1 MSGRGPAPKDPSRR
15 VRHGGKGQPDW
26 TVLQFESA
34 APPDLPEG
42 HEWALQTRKWW
53 EMWKLSPQSALFGQ
67 SDWYFLLDTALIHT
81 EVWGGNTALA
91 AELRLRVSKLG
102 ATVEDRL
109 QTCLTTNLAAS
120 YLKVEVG
127 DLPLLQHTCQVPVVP
142 RETS

>member
-1 MSGRGPAPKDPSRR
+1 MAGRGPAPKDPARR

-26 TVLQFESA
+26 TVLQFESSE
-34 APPDLPEG
+34 PPDLPDG
-42 HEWALQTRKWW
+42 HDWALQTRRWW

-67 SDWYFLLDTALIHT
+67 SDWYFLLDTALIHS

-109 QTCLTTNLAAS
+109 RLRVQFAEADEKDAKRPAS
-120 YLKVEVG
+120 SSARERYG
-127 DLPLLQHTCQVPVVP
+127 DLRAV
-142 RETS
+142 EAS